1 LNPRGPSDGAKL
13 VAALPPRFPMS
24 RTSAGTASL
33 KVNALRVLAVLVPV
47 ALLVFLLLGLAA
59 AVADRSLTIA
69 FGEGERERGTAWFEW
84 DGDVEA
90 SDITLYPRGR
100 AAEASAVRFDRVHV
114 QTPGWIWI
122 LAHVLDRGLET
133 ARLDR
138 LQITL
143 EGVSS
148 GAGLD
153 PTLGQLGPVGAA
165 SASPFETEGCMQD
178 VHWSRVALDTMGL
191 SPGTTRLDYDF
202 RVEEDVRLVTRIT
215 LATRGASRIQ
225 LDRMSDLAQPAQ
237 ALQLHLQPAVI
248 RSERW
253 EVEDAGFVS
262 ARNRFC
268 TKKDGID
275 LRRFIERHV
284 ESVERLLE
292 SAGIRLDPDS
302 RIAYRRFARDG
313 GKLAFGGT
321 YEPPLSAEEFTALR
335 PTGAALARLRAR
347 IDHNGRGNE
356 IAWTRVPARPLRLEG
371 DAETTYAAL
380 QREHVAQL
388 RGQTLDPTGPDDAAA
403 PAAGVDG
410 SVAATNALDASGTSG
425 TVAEAPAPAP
435 ASAPQ
440 PPSAGEPDAAPAA
453 SIDAGVATE
462 AAVPPAQ
469 ADAPT
474 VTPDATP
481 VVATPT
487 PAPPSPPVST
497 RRRIEWDDL
506 PRYRGRLVRI
516 WTVHNPPRTVEIL
529 SADADA
535 LRVTV
540 RLGGGQGEY
549 TIQRDGFLR
558 ATLVR

>member
-1 LNPRGPSDGAKL
+1 
-13 VAALPPRFPMS
+13 MS
-24 RTSAGTASL
+24 RTPAGPASL
-33 KVNALRVLAVLVPV
+33 KAHALRLLAVLVPV
-47 ALLVFLLLGLAA
+47 GVLMFLLLGLASA
-59 AVADRSLTIA
+59 LVDRSLLIA
-69 FGEGERERGTAWFEW
+69 FGEVEHERGTAWFEW

-90 SDITLYPRGR
+90 SDVTLFPRGR
-100 AAEASAVRFDRVHV
+100 ADEAAAVRFDRVHV

-122 LAHVLDRGLET
+122 LAHVLDRGLES

-138 LQITL
+138 LQISL

-191 SPGTTRLDYDF
+191 SPGTTVLDYDF

-215 LATRGASRIQ
+215 LATRGSSSIQ
-225 LDRMSDLAQPAQ
+225 FDRMSDLAQPTQ
-237 ALQLHLQPAVI
+237 ALQLHLQPAVT

-253 EVEDAGFVS
+253 EVKDAGFVS

-292 SAGIRLDPDS
+292 SAGVQLDADS

-313 GKLAFGGT
+313 GTLAFGGT
-321 YEPPLSAEEFTALR
+321 YEPPLSAAEASALR

-347 IDHNGRGNE
+347 VDHNGRGNE
-356 IAWTRVPARPLRLEG
+356 IAWTRVPARALRLEG
-371 DAETTYAAL
+371 EGETTYAAL

-388 RGQTLDPTGPDDAAA
+388 RGETLDHAVTDDPGAAA
-403 PAAGVDG
+403 ASADSSTAAPPALAPDAPSTPETVPDAPAG
-410 SVAATNALDASGTSG
+410 AT
-425 TVAEAPAPAP
+425 APAPQ
-435 ASAPQ
+435 S
-440 PPSAGEPDAAPAA
+440 PSTAEPAA
-453 SIDAGVATE
+453 TIEVAGATSE
-462 AAVPPAQ
+462 APEPSTGMDSPAATPPA
-469 ADAPT
+469 T
-474 VTPDATP
+474 V
-481 VVATPT
+481 PT
-487 PAPPSPPVST
+487 PAPPSPSVSP

-529 SADADA
+529 SGDADA
-535 LRVTV
+535 LRVAV

-549 TIQRDGFLR
+549 TIQREGFLR